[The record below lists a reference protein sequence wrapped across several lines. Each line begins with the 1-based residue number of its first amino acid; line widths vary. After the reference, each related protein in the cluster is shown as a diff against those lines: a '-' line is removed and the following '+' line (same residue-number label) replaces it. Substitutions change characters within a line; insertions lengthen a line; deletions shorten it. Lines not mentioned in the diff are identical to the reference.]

1 MAKINTL
8 TLKTPLK
15 DELTISLL
23 QGHETLGRLFQYQL
37 ELSSHNEEIDID
49 DILGQSVT
57 VHFDDGADGVR
68 YFNGIVSSFSQT
80 GQLKDSGASYQ
91 ATLRPWL
98 WFLTRTADCRI
109 FQELSVPDIIKQVF
123 QDQGFS
129 DIQDELQEEHKVW
142 GYCVQYRETDFNFVS
157 RLMEE
162 EGIYYYFVHEDG
174 KHTLVLADSGSAHQ
188 PVRDDAVM
196 YYPVANANPRSEQCI
211 SSWLI
216 RREVQPG
223 ACVVNDYDFRRPKA
237 ALRQHAQIQKKHAA
251 SEYEVYDYPGEYA
264 ERFEGSTGEY
274 ADIRIQELHVQ
285 QDQVE
290 GVTDLRIMAT
300 GGLFTLDSHPRKDQN
315 KEYLVVDSSCEISLY
330 GDSGGILYQ
339 CQFTAIDSQIPFRP
353 ARVTPKPVVQGPQTA
368 VVVGPEGESIWPDKY
383 GRVKVQFHWD
393 RHAQDEDSKE
403 NSSCWVRVSQNSAGG
418 PTGSDTGSKN
428 WGSMFLPHVDDE
440 VIVDF
445 LEGDPDRPIIT
456 GRVFNA
462 DNMPLEELP
471 AEKHMSG
478 FRDVYGNEIIMDS
491 TPGDEHIRLHSPHHD
506 STLELGRSV
515 KYKTSSD
522 WNTFTKGNSADCR
535 IGYKQSLTVGAS
547 TTQML
552 GLSSSVFVGG
562 KVDVT
567 VAAAISLTAGVKY
580 SADIGGSISHAYSYS
595 YKHVKSKE
603 ISKNNA
609 EYVKHA
615 EKEVRFDSEERV
627 FLVGGTCDAAIVA
640 VGKRAK
646 TGPDELVLSFGKGT
660 TNSGLV
666 SDSATS
672 AKMWGAAVSGAVA
685 TLGATAA
692 GAAGAAML
700 FNTQDDTGDPTY
712 QGRNMKNLGNEWL
725 IPTMAAGG
733 TVAVAAGGYSI
744 KKTKSLMKKIGIDEP
759 THTTTYGKITLD
771 TKGVTIESDD
781 GSENVVSVQSG
792 KDIIVKSKKANIGL
806 RAKTKLSLWGE
817 SKVIIG
823 DKLVS
828 IRGEIKHN
836 NLTVSK

>member
-1 MAKINTL
+1 MAKTSIL

-15 DELTISLL
+15 DELSLSLL
-23 QGHETLGRLFQYQL
+23 QGHETLGRLFQYEL
-37 ELSSHNEEIDID
+37 ELFSHNEEIEID
-49 DILGQSVT
+49 DILGQNVT
-57 VHFDDGADGVR
+57 VHFDDGVDGVR
-68 YFNGIVSSFSQT
+68 FFNGIVSTFSQT
-80 GQLKDSGASYQ
+80 GQLKDGGASYQ

-109 FQELSVPDIIKQVF
+109 FQEMSVPDIIKQIF

-129 DIQDELQEEHKVW
+129 DIEDELREDHKTW
-142 GYCVQYRETDFNFVS
+142 IYCVQYRETDFNFVS

-162 EGIYYYFVHEDG
+162 EGIYYYFKYEDG
-174 KHTLVLADSGSAHQ
+174 KHTLVLADSGSAHESI
-188 PVRDDAVM
+188 RDTEVM
-196 YYPVANANPRSEQCI
+196 YYPVADANLRKEQCV
-211 SSWLI
+211 SSWII

-223 ACVVNDYDFRRPKA
+223 AYVLNDYDFRRPKA
-237 ALRQHAQIQKKHAA
+237 PLRMPAQIQKKHAG

-264 ERFEGSTGEY
+264 DRFDGSSGEY

-300 GGLFTLDSHPRKDQN
+300 GGLFKLDNHPRKDQN
-315 KEYLVVDSSCEISLY
+315 KEYLVVDSSCEISVY
-330 GDSGGILYQ
+330 EKSDGPVFQ
-339 CQFTAIDSQIPFRP
+339 CHFTAIDSQIPFRP
-353 ARVTPKPVVQGPQTA
+353 ARLTRKPVVQGPQTA
-368 VVVGPEGESIWPDKY
+368 IVVGPEGETIWPDKY

-393 RHAQDEDSKE
+393 RYAQDEDSKD
-403 NSSCWVRVSQNSAGG
+403 NSSCWVRVSQGSAGG
-418 PTGSDTGSKN
+418 ATDSTTGSKN
-428 WGSMFLPHVDDE
+428 WGSMFLPHVDDK

-491 TPGDEHIRLHSPHHD
+491 TPGDEHIRMHSPHHD
-506 STLELGRSV
+506 STFELGRSV

-522 WNTFTKGNSADCR
+522 WGTFTKGNEADCR

-547 TTQML
+547 TSQML

-562 KVDVT
+562 KVDAT
-567 VAAAISLTAGVKY
+567 LAAAISLTAGVKY

-595 YKHVKSKE
+595 YKHVRSKE
-603 ISKNNA
+603 ITKNDA

-615 EKEVRFDSEERV
+615 TKEVRFDSEERV
-627 FLVGGTCDAAIVA
+627 LLVGGSCDAAIIA
-640 VGKRAK
+640 LGKRAK
-646 TGPDELVLSFGKGT
+646 KSPDELVLAFGKGT

-666 SDSATS
+666 SDSATAS
-672 AKMWGAAVSGAVA
+672 KMWGAAVSGAAA

-692 GAAGAAML
+692 TAAAAAMA
-700 FNTQDDTGDPTY
+700 FNTKDDTSSTDYPN
-712 QGRNMKNLGNEWL
+712 RNMKNLGNEWL
-725 IPTMAAGG
+725 IPTIAGG
-733 TVAVAAGGYSI
+733 GLVAVSAGGYSI
-744 KKTKSLMKKIGIDEP
+744 KKTKSLIKTIGVKEP
-759 THTTTYGKITLD
+759 KHTTTYGKITLD
-771 TKGVTIESDD
+771 KNGVTIESDD
-781 GSENVVSVQSG
+781 GSENIVKAASG
-792 KDIIVKSKKANIGL
+792 KDITVHSKKAKIL
-806 RAKTKLSLWGE
+806 VKAKTVLSLWGE
-817 SKVIIG
+817 STVKIGTKV
-823 DKLVS
+823 VS
-828 IRGEIKHN
+828 LKGEIKHN